1 MLIDPSNS
9 HCQFIIGDS
18 EPFFIRLYSLT
29 VLLKSPHQELE
40 DLIKKI
46 KTRLILSPE
55 AEEFLYSISK
65 EKTLRKGEVL
75 IRQGQVVKNT
85 FFVSAGCLRSYC
97 TDKNGKENTLLF
109 AIKDW
114 WISDYIAIH
123 TDELATLTV
132 ECLTDSKVIEFN
144 AKELDRIHSLFPEF
158 ETYQR
163 HNLERHVVSLHRR
176 IMNQLQLTAAER
188 YDLFLKQYPEIE
200 QNTRNFHIASY
211 LGITQQSLSRIRAEK
226 VRK

>member
-1 MLIDPSNS
+1 M
-9 HCQFIIGDS
+9 
-18 EPFFIRLYSLT
+18 E
-29 VLLKSPHQELE
+29 E
-40 DLIKKI
+40 LIKKI
-46 KTRLILSPE
+46 KSRLHLRPE
-55 AEEFLYSISK
+55 AEEFLFSISK
-65 EKTLRKGEVL
+65 EKTLTKGEVL
-75 IRQGQVVKNT
+75 IRQGQIVKKT
-85 FFVSAGCLRSYC
+85 FFVTSGCLRSYC
-97 TDKNGKENTLLF
+97 VDKNGKEHTLLF

-123 TDELATLTV
+123 TDELASLTI
-132 ECLTDSKVIEFN
+132 ECLTESKVIEFN
-144 AKELDRIHSLFPEF
+144 AKELDGIHSLFPEF
-158 ETYQR
+158 EPYQR

-176 IMNQLQLTAAER
+176 ILNQLQLSAADR